1 MRPSCQSA
9 KPWPCSAAYC
19 SDITA
24 RVFSPVLS
32 ASVALRIAS
41 TGDIARVG
49 ACGGDGV
56 PSSAGVGSIPK
67 ASAITAG
74 LARALNIRI
83 GRLLGGA
90 ARMGDRAMQRVPHL
104 LGVFPDVTGSNVA
117 LARLPGLAAL
127 RKLGFGNLH
136 IQGAFDGVDL
146 DDVAVANQRDR
157 AADRGLRTDMADAEA
172 PGRAGEPAV
181 GDQRHLAA
189 GALTVQ
195 RSGGRQH
202 LTHARTALGTLVTN
216 DEHVAFLVLARPDR
230 GEGVILAVKAARRT
244 GEFQLLHAGHFH
256 DRALGRE

>member
-41 TGDIARVG
+41 TGDIASVG

-67 ASAITAG
+67 ASANTAA

-83 GRLLGGA
+83 GRLLGGP
-90 ARMGDRAMQRVPHL
+90 ARVGDGAVQRIPHL
-104 LGVFPDVTGSNVA
+104 LGVFPDVTGRDVA
-117 LARLPGLAAL
+117 FVRFPGLAAL
-127 RKLGFGNLH
+127 RKLGVGDLH

-146 DDVAVANQRDR
+146 DDVAVADERDR
-157 AADRGLRTDMADAEA
+157 
-172 PGRAGEPAV
+172 
-181 GDQRHLAA
+181 
-189 GALTVQ
+189 
-195 RSGGRQH
+195 
-202 LTHARTALGTLVTN
+202 
-216 DEHVAFLVLARPDR
+216 
-230 GEGVILAVKAARRT
+230 
-244 GEFQLLHAGHFH
+244 
-256 DRALGRE
+256 